1 MIRSQRWSVSE
12 VQSTE
17 ALAMT
22 LHQAIIRGNLS
33 KGSQALLKAELSEM
47 HQYSLGAVCLQSIP
61 RSRLQESAPQ
71 TGNNLPL
78 KSAAIT
84 SRERAKINSTH
95 LATRR
100 QAESAGPS
108 ERNTVW
114 IKTHMERTV
123 IREVDRWID
132 YTRKVNIAKKSSH
145 LIQDIKNV
153 SSKMQNTAQLS
164 SHCK

>member
-1 MIRSQRWSVSE
+1 MQRRAIHVPPVRMSGDADGLFGSGQLPATADQKRKKKKRIVYMIRSQRWSVSE

-61 RSRLQESAPQ
+61 WSRLQESAPQ

-84 SRERAKINSTH
+84 SRE
-95 LATRR
+95 
-100 QAESAGPS
+100 G
-108 ERNTVW
+108 
-114 IKTHMERTV
+114 
-123 IREVDRWID
+123 
-132 YTRKVNIAKKSSH
+132 
-145 LIQDIKNV
+145 
-153 SSKMQNTAQLS
+153 QN
-164 SHCK
+164 K